1 MTPQPLLKDTL
12 YFDHMCQVKCITKFM
27 TSSPLWGAP
36 VLCVLCVLC
45 PVSFAP
51 FASYAPLLR
60 GFATAAADFYLQ
72 QKHTPVTHTQKL
84 FICCGCG

>member
-1 MTPQPLLKDTL
+1 
-12 YFDHMCQVKCITKFM
+12 
-27 TSSPLWGAP
+27 
-36 VLCVLCVLC
+36 
-45 PVSFAP
+45 VSFAP